1 VYENTDAFSRL
12 YQHNPHD
19 HQLTIRN
26 PVLLK
31 QFQDWVIQADA
42 KHAMRFAHFIGYENP
57 NKFWY
62 LPDTE
67 KEQIVRQKLTRDV
80 LFKVPDGLWVEFMAT
95 RSGVPNSNR
104 YNMGLHMVRPRP
116 LENAWLI
123 HFTDNADAI
132 LENGFLGTES
142 PDPHDLYATFGSERS
157 VGGFNFAFLAD
168 SFETWVWGADD
179 FYGSTAL
186 LFQAN
191 GVHTYHS
198 GDEDEEVIFWGPDV
212 DPAKIIRI
220 DNNDGT
226 WVAPNG
232 MEDENLHAL
241 VRGLL
246 NIKVVTEAWVGS
258 HGYGT
263 DDPCHIHINPSRQE
277 LAKLIKE
284 AKFHEL
290 RGLLATNLYVW
301 DAGAFAHH
309 DFPAEYI
316 RPEDYACKL
325 MRGERERQG
334 IFDCVNLHIDA
345 TGPFI
350 IRVNIDW
357 ADDDE
362 TDPGDVFRYQKA
374 FAEQHPIMKRL
385 FGNIRLR
392 IGDE

>member
-1 VYENTDAFSRL
+1 M
-12 YQHNPHD
+12 
-19 HQLTIRN
+19 
-26 PVLLK
+26 LLK

-123 HFTDNADAI
+123 HFTDNADSI